1 MSDGKVRCTT
11 CYNVFNTAKKEGQ
24 NVICP
29 MCDASFT
36 VKKINFVSNIT
47 QSITDFTSKIG
58 SNIKETLIPGSK
70 EEDVFTII
78 DGKKYDSELLKVAT
92 ELTEKIEEITIEG
105 SKQLFSKIRDYDDYT
120 QIEKQTVAYIRKN
133 YKFTPEANQWL
144 RKEIK
149 KWAATKTRGEN
160 VSDPTSS
167 KFKKK
172 TQMSFVFTNLKD
184 AYRWDNLSNL
194 NEKPKTPAQWAGILL
209 SIVFVLGILSGIAYG
224 IKWNNQD
231 SQWNSEGLS
240 SVHGKVMNFTNGTA
254 IKGVKVE
261 ASDKTTETN
270 KQGMY
275 YLFDLSG
282 DEVKIT
288 FTIEGYGDV
297 IVWIDIRSEGANLRN
312 VELTNGTTP
321 EYYDYRNNIAEPW
334 PPNYAL
340 APIFMISAMIT
351 LMGSSA
357 ALLQQNF
364 KTAIAGCLFGII
376 SYGFLIG
383 SMLSVVALSL
393 LLVDRESFERK
404 R

>member
-1 MSDGKVRCTT
+1 MGDGKVRCTT
-11 CYNVFNTAKKEGQ
+11 CYNVFNTAKEEGQ

-36 VKKINFVSNIT
+36 VKKINLVSNIT

-58 SNIKETLIPGSK
+58 SNIKETLISGNK
-70 EEDVFTII
+70 DEDIFKII
-78 DGKKYDSELLKVAT
+78 DGKKYDNELLKVAT

-105 SKQLFSKIRDYDDYT
+105 SKQLFNKISDYDDYT
-120 QIEKQTVAYIRKN
+120 QVEKQTVAYIRKN
-133 YKFTPEANQWL
+133 YKFTPEANKWL
-144 RKEIK
+144 RKEIR
-149 KWAATKTRGEN
+149 KWTATKTRGEN

-167 KFKKK
+167 KFKKRS
-172 TQMSFVFTNLKD
+172 QMSFVFTNLKD
-184 AYRWDNLSNL
+184 AYRWDNISNL

-231 SQWNSEGLS
+231 SQWNNEGLS
-240 SVHGKVMNFTNGTA
+240 SVHGTIIDTNGDA
-254 IKGVKVE
+254 IEGAKVE
-261 ASDKTTETN
+261 ANN
-270 KQGMY
+270 KKAYSNPQGKY
-275 YLFDLSG
+275 YLYDLVG
-282 DEVKIT
+282 DEIQIT
-288 FTIEGYGDV
+288 FSMEGYGDV
-297 IVWIDIRSEGANLRN
+297 IVWINIRSEGTNILN
-312 VELTNGTTP
+312 IELLEENIQN
-321 EYYDYRNNIAEPW
+321 YDYRKNIAEPW

-383 SMLSVVALSL
+383 SILSVIALSL

>member
-1 MSDGKVRCTT
+1 MGDGKVRCTT
-11 CYNVFNTAKKEGQ
+11 CYNVFNTTKEEGK

-36 VKKINFVSNIT
+36 VKKINLVSNIT

-58 SNIKETLIPGSK
+58 SNIKETLISGNK
-70 EEDVFTII
+70 DEDIFKII
-78 DGKKYDSELLKVAT
+78 DGKKYDNELLKVAT

-105 SKQLFSKIRDYDDYT
+105 SKQLFNKISDYDDYT
-120 QIEKQTVAYIRKN
+120 QVEKQTVAYIRKN
-133 YKFTPEANQWL
+133 YKFTPEANKWL
-144 RKEIK
+144 RKEIR
-149 KWAATKTRGEN
+149 KWTATKTRGEN

-167 KFKKK
+167 KFKKRS
-172 TQMSFVFTNLKD
+172 QMSFVFTNLKD
-184 AYRWDNLSNL
+184 AYRWDNISNL

-231 SQWNSEGLS
+231 SQWNNEGLS
-240 SVHGKVMNFTNGTA
+240 SVHGTIIDTNGDA
-254 IKGVKVE
+254 IEGAKVE
-261 ASDKTTETN
+261 ANN
-270 KQGMY
+270 KKAYSNPQGKY
-275 YLFDLSG
+275 YLYDLVG
-282 DEVKIT
+282 DEIQIT
-288 FTIEGYGDV
+288 FSMEGYGDV
-297 IVWIDIRSEGANLRN
+297 IVWINIRSEGTNILN
-312 VELTNGTTP
+312 IELLEGNTQK
-321 EYYDYRNNIAEPW
+321 YDYRKNIAEPW

-340 APIFMISAMIT
+340 APIFIISAMIT

-357 ALLQQNF
+357 ALLHQNF

-383 SMLSVVALSL
+383 SILSVIALSL

>member
-1 MSDGKVRCTT
+1 MGDGKVRCTT
-11 CYNVFNTAKKEGQ
+11 CYNVFNTAKEEGQ

-36 VKKINFVSNIT
+36 VKKINLVSNIT

-58 SNIKETLIPGSK
+58 SNIKETLISGNK
-70 EEDVFTII
+70 DEDIFKII
-78 DGKKYDSELLKVAT
+78 DGKKYDNELLKVAT

-105 SKQLFSKIRDYDDYT
+105 SKQLFNKISDYDDYT

-133 YKFTPEANQWL
+133 YKFTPEANKWL
-144 RKEIK
+144 RKEIR
-149 KWAATKTRGEN
+149 KWTATKTRGEN
-160 VSDPTSS
+160 VRDPTSS

-172 TQMSFVFTNLKD
+172 NQMSFVFTNLKD

-231 SQWNSEGLS
+231 SQWNNEGLS
-240 SVHGKVMNFTNGTA
+240 SVHGTIIDTNGEA
-254 IKGVKVE
+254 IEGAKIE
-261 ASDKTTETN
+261 ANN
-270 KQGMY
+270 KKAYSNPQGKY
-275 YLFDLSG
+275 YLYDLVG
-282 DEVKIT
+282 DEIQIT
-288 FTIEGYGDV
+288 FTMEEYGDV
-297 IVWIDIRSEGANLRN
+297 IVWMNIRSEGTNILN
-312 VELTNGTTP
+312 IELLEGNTQK
-321 EYYDYRNNIAEPW
+321 YDYRKNIAEPW

-357 ALLQQNF
+357 ALLHQNF

-383 SMLSVVALSL
+383 SILSVIALSL

>member
-1 MSDGKVRCTT
+1 MGDGKVRCTT
-11 CYNVFNTAKKEGQ
+11 CYNVFNTAKEEGQ

-36 VKKINFVSNIT
+36 VKKINLVSNIT

-58 SNIKETLIPGSK
+58 SNIKETLISGNK
-70 EEDVFTII
+70 DEDIFKII
-78 DGKKYDSELLKVAT
+78 DGKKYDNELLKVAT

-105 SKQLFSKIRDYDDYT
+105 SKQLFNKISDYDDYT
-120 QIEKQTVAYIRKN
+120 QVEKQTVAYIRKN
-133 YKFTPEANQWL
+133 YKFTPEANKWL
-144 RKEIK
+144 RKEIR
-149 KWAATKTRGEN
+149 KWTATKTRGEN
-160 VSDPTSS
+160 VRDPTSS

-172 TQMSFVFTNLKD
+172 NQMSFVFTNLKD

-231 SQWNSEGLS
+231 SQWNNEGLS
-240 SVHGKVMNFTNGTA
+240 SVHGTIIDTNGEA
-254 IKGVKVE
+254 IEGAKIE
-261 ASDKTTETN
+261 ANN
-270 KQGMY
+270 KKAYSNPQGKY
-275 YLFDLSG
+275 YLYDLVG
-282 DEVKIT
+282 DEIQIT
-288 FTIEGYGDV
+288 FTMEEYGDV
-297 IVWIDIRSEGANLRN
+297 IVWMNIRSEGTNILN
-312 VELTNGTTP
+312 IELLEGNTQK
-321 EYYDYRNNIAEPW
+321 YDYRKNIAEPW

-340 APIFMISAMIT
+340 APIFIISAMIT

-357 ALLQQNF
+357 ALLHQNF

-383 SMLSVVALSL
+383 SILSVIALSL

>member
-1 MSDGKVRCTT
+1 MGDGKVRCTT
-11 CYNVFNTAKKEGQ
+11 CYNVFNTTKEEGK

-36 VKKINFVSNIT
+36 VKKINLVSNIT

-58 SNIKETLIPGSK
+58 SNIKETLISGSK
-70 EEDVFTII
+70 DEDIFKII
-78 DGKKYDSELLKVAT
+78 DGKKYDNELLKVAT

-105 SKQLFSKIRDYDDYT
+105 SKQLFNKISDYDDYT
-120 QIEKQTVAYIRKN
+120 QVEKQTVAYIRKN
-133 YKFTPEANQWL
+133 YKFTPEANKWL
-144 RKEIK
+144 RKEIR
-149 KWAATKTRGEN
+149 KWTATKTRGEN

-167 KFKKK
+167 KFKKRS
-172 TQMSFVFTNLKD
+172 QMSFVFTNLKD
-184 AYRWDNLSNL
+184 AYRWDNISNL

-231 SQWNSEGLS
+231 SQWNNEGLS
-240 SVHGKVMNFTNGTA
+240 SVHGTIIDTNGDA
-254 IKGVKVE
+254 IEGAKVE
-261 ASDKTTETN
+261 ANN
-270 KQGMY
+270 KKAYSNPQGKY
-275 YLFDLSG
+275 YLYDLVG
-282 DEVKIT
+282 DEIQIT
-288 FTIEGYGDV
+288 FSMEGYGDV
-297 IVWIDIRSEGANLRN
+297 IIWINIRSEGTNILN
-312 VELTNGTTP
+312 IELLEGNIQN
-321 EYYDYRNNIAEPW
+321 YDYRKNIAEPW

-383 SMLSVVALSL
+383 SILSVIALSL

>member
-1 MSDGKVRCTT
+1 MGDGKVRCTT
-11 CYNVFNTAKKEGQ
+11 CYNVFNTEKKEGQ

-36 VKKINFVSNIT
+36 AKKINFVSNIT

-70 EEDVFTII
+70 EEDVFKII
-78 DGKKYDSELLKVAT
+78 DGKKYDNGLLNVAA
-92 ELTEKIEEITIEG
+92 ELTEKVEEITLEG
-105 SKQLFSKIRDYDDYT
+105 SKQLLSKISDYDDYT

-133 YKFTPEANQWL
+133 YKFTSEANQWL

-149 KWAATKTRGEN
+149 KWTAKTRGEK

-231 SQWNSEGLS
+231 SQWSNEGLS
-240 SVHGKVMNFTNGTA
+240 SVHGTIIDTNGDA
-254 IKGVKVE
+254 VE
-261 ASDKTTETN
+261 GAKIEANN
-270 KQGMY
+270 KKAYSNPQGKY
-275 YLFDLSG
+275 YLYDLVG
-282 DEVKIT
+282 DEIQIT
-288 FTIEGYGDV
+288 FTMEGYGDV
-297 IVWIDIRSEGANLRN
+297 IVWINIRSEGTNILN
-312 VELTNGTTP
+312 IELLEGTQ
-321 EYYDYRNNIAEPW
+321 EYDYRKDIAKPW

-351 LMGSSA
+351 LMGGSA

-364 KTAIAGCLFGII
+364 KTALAGCLFGII

-383 SMLSVVALSL
+383 SILSVIALSL

>member
-1 MSDGKVRCTT
+1 MGDGKVRCTT
-11 CYNVFNTAKKEGQ
+11 CYNVFNTEKKEGQ

-36 VKKINFVSNIT
+36 AKKINFVSNIT

-70 EEDVFTII
+70 EEDVFKII
-78 DGKKYDSELLKVAT
+78 DGKKYDNGLLNVAA
-92 ELTEKIEEITIEG
+92 ELTEKVEEITLEG
-105 SKQLFSKIRDYDDYT
+105 SKQLLSKISDYDDYT

-133 YKFTPEANQWL
+133 YKFTSEANQWL

-149 KWAATKTRGEN
+149 KWTTKTRGEK

-231 SQWNSEGLS
+231 SQWSNEGLS
-240 SVHGKVMNFTNGTA
+240 SVHGTIIDTDGEA
-254 IKGVKVE
+254 VE
-261 ASDKTTETN
+261 GAKIEANN
-270 KQGMY
+270 KKAYSNPQGKY
-275 YLFDLSG
+275 YLYDLVG
-282 DEVKIT
+282 DEIQIT
-288 FTIEGYGDV
+288 FTMEGYGDV
-297 IVWIDIRSEGANLRN
+297 SVWINIRSEGTNILN
-312 VELTNGTTP
+312 IELLEGTQ
-321 EYYDYRNNIAEPW
+321 EYDYRKDIAKPW

-351 LMGSSA
+351 LMGGSA

-364 KTAIAGCLFGII
+364 KTALTGCLFGII

-383 SMLSVVALSL
+383 SILSVIALSL

>member
-1 MSDGKVRCTT
+1 MGDGKVRCTT
-11 CYNVFNTAKKEGQ
+11 CYNVFNTAKEEGQ

-36 VKKINFVSNIT
+36 VKKINLVSNIT

-58 SNIKETLIPGSK
+58 SNIKETLISGNK
-70 EEDVFTII
+70 DEDIFKII
-78 DGKKYDSELLKVAT
+78 DGKKYDNELLKVAT

-105 SKQLFSKIRDYDDYT
+105 SKQLFNKISDYDDYT

-133 YKFTPEANQWL
+133 YKFTPEANKWL
-144 RKEIK
+144 RKEIR
-149 KWAATKTRGEN
+149 KWTATKTRGEN
-160 VSDPTSS
+160 VRDPTSS

-172 TQMSFVFTNLKD
+172 NQMSFVFTNLKD

-231 SQWNSEGLS
+231 SQWNNEGLS
-240 SVHGKVMNFTNGTA
+240 SVHGTIIDTNGEA
-254 IKGVKVE
+254 IEGAE
-261 ASDKTTETN
+261 IETN
-270 KQGMY
+270 NKKAYSNPQGKY
-275 YLFDLSG
+275 YLYDLVG
-282 DEVKIT
+282 DEIQIT
-288 FTIEGYGDV
+288 FTMEEYGDV
-297 IVWIDIRSEGANLRN
+297 IVWINIRSEGTNILN
-312 VELTNGTTP
+312 IELLEGNTQK
-321 EYYDYRNNIAEPW
+321 YDYRKNIAEPW

-357 ALLQQNF
+357 ALLHQNF

-383 SMLSVVALSL
+383 SILSVIALSL